1 MNLLCIILL
10 SLSIVNSLTLI
21 FKQGNYRI
29 KNKML
34 GISLLCYHISLLVY
48 FIWFETGYIID
59 QPHLLRTISPLM
71 YLNGPFFYFYIRN
84 SLLNTDGLK
93 TRDYLHFIP
102 AIIHLI
108 DLIPF
113 YLLPFNE
120 KQEIAKMIF
129 SDKVLLNYLG
139 SGFIPISFHYLFRMV
154 LQLIYLVYCIYL
166 VQKSKP
172 QFMTLINR
180 EKLKNWLFISLF
192 LMGVVIFSNF
202 CHTLTTYFGQNQDQ
216 YTGLKLF
223 FSCIA
228 FLGILSLNFYMNF
241 NPELVY
247 NGFKGSLIKEEL
259 AINNAIKKPDFLK
272 ELVEVEIKD
281 ADLLLEKIRSALE
294 DKKFFLGKGLT
305 IVDLAKNIDVSPK
318 ILSILINRKFKTNFN
333 ELINIYRVN
342 YAKQLLEE
350 NVLAL
355 YSIEGLAS
363 MVGFNSRITFFNSF
377 KKNVGISPKE
387 YAKSLLTAKELAS

>member
-1 MNLLCIILL
+1 
-10 SLSIVNSLTLI
+10 
-21 FKQGNYRI
+21 
-29 KNKML
+29 
-34 GISLLCYHISLLVY
+34 
-48 FIWFETGYIID
+48 
-59 QPHLLRTISPLM
+59 
-71 YLNGPFFYFYIRN
+71 
-84 SLLNTDGLK
+84 
-93 TRDYLHFIP
+93 
-102 AIIHLI
+102 
-108 DLIPF
+108 
-113 YLLPFNE
+113 
-120 KQEIAKMIF
+120 
-129 SDKVLLNYLG
+129 
-139 SGFIPISFHYLFRMV
+139 
-154 LQLIYLVYCIYL
+154 
-166 VQKSKP
+166 
-172 QFMTLINR
+172 MTLINR